1 MMLLQ
6 NRHLRNVCAGGLG
19 GFLGWLLLIEPFVAP
34 QLDGTQVFSTLL
46 VIDAFFGA
54 IVGVFI
60 GAALG
65 GAEGVADRAWGAA
78 RRGALI
84 GGLTGL
90 VGGVIGLIIGE
101 LVYQPLAWLCF
112 VGRALAWGVFGV
124 ILGVSM
130 GLIRR
135 SWRGVRHG
143 ALGGLIGGAVGG
155 FLFDLVA
162 VVVVTLTGFDG
173 LSRGVALTVLGACI
187 GFWIAAVER
196 ALAPAL
202 LKVISG
208 RQEGKEFLLDKPL
221 LSLGSAERAD
231 IALYGDPAIRAQHA
245 LVRWQQEVFVIEAQP
260 DAEVTINGQPV
271 ARQALQ
277 HEDQVMIGR
286 TRCIFRQKARQPGAR
301 AAVATPRTPA
311 APLLTPLPAPPPA
324 PVSNGVLHLVEA
336 RTGRRYALTAATTR
350 IGRDPGNEVVL
361 DDVTVSGQ
369 HAMIQHEAGRY
380 VVHDLGGRNGVYV
393 NGRRIS
399 GMNLLRSGWQLQL
412 GDCVFRIE

>member
-1 MMLLQ
+1 MNLLQ
-6 NRHLRNVCAGGLG
+6 NRHLRSALAGGLG

-34 QLDGTQVFSTLL
+34 QLDGSQAFSTLL
-46 VIDAFFGA
+46 VVDAFFGA

-84 GGLTGL
+84 GGFTGL
-90 VGGVIGLIIGE
+90 AGGMIGVVIGE

-124 ILGVSM
+124 ILGASM

-135 SWRGVRHG
+135 SWQGVRHG
-143 ALGGLIGGAVGG
+143 ALGGLIGGAAGG

-221 LSLGSAERAD
+221 LTLGSAERAD

-245 LVRWQQEVFVIEAQP
+245 ILRWQQEVFVIEAQP
-260 DAEVTINGQPV
+260 GAEVTVNGQPV
-271 ARQALQ
+271 SRQALQ
-277 HEDQVMIGR
+277 HEDQLLFGR
-286 TRCIFRQKARQPGAR
+286 TRCIFRQKARQPGTR
-301 AAVATPRTPA
+301 PTVA
-311 APLLTPLPAPPPA
+311 APVLSGASLPAP
-324 PVSNGVLHLVEA
+324 VGNGVLHLVEV
-336 RTGRRYALTAATTR
+336 RTGRRYALNAAATR
-350 IGRDPGNEVVL
+350 IGRDPGNTIVI

-369 HAMIQHEAGRY
+369 HAAIQREAGRY

-399 GMNLLRSGWQLQL
+399 GMNLIRSGWQLQL

>member
-1 MMLLQ
+1 
-6 NRHLRNVCAGGLG
+6 
-19 GFLGWLLLIEPFVAP
+19 
-34 QLDGTQVFSTLL
+34 
-46 VIDAFFGA
+46 
-54 IVGVFI
+54 
-60 GAALG
+60 
-65 GAEGVADRAWGAA
+65 
-78 RRGALI
+78 
-84 GGLTGL
+84 
-90 VGGVIGLIIGE
+90 
-101 LVYQPLAWLCF
+101 

-135 SWRGVRHG
+135 SWNGVRHG
-143 ALGGLIGGAVGG
+143 ALGGLIGGALGG

-221 LSLGSAERAD
+221 LTLGSAERAD

-245 LVRWQQEVFVIEAQP
+245 LLRWQQELFVIEAQP
-260 DAEVTINGQPV
+260 GAEVTINGQ
-271 ARQALQ
+271 AISRQALG
-277 HEDQVMIGR
+277 HEDQLVIGR
-286 TRCIFRQKARQPGAR
+286 TRCIFRQKVRQPGAR
-301 AAVATPRTPA
+301 GAVATPIQPIA
-311 APLLTPLPAPPPA
+311 LPPA
-324 PVSNGVLHLVEA
+324 PVNNGVLHLVEV
-336 RTGRRYALTAATTR
+336 RTGRRYAFTAATTR
-350 IGRDPGNEVVL
+350 IGRDPGNEIVI

-369 HAMIQHEAGRY
+369 HAVIQREAGRY

-393 NGRRIS
+393 NWRRIS
-399 GMNLLRSGWQLQL
+399 GMNLLRPGWQLQL

>member
-6 NRHLRNVCAGGLG
+6 NRHLRNALAGGLG
-19 GFLGWLLLIEPFVAP
+19 GFLGWLLLIEPIVAP
-34 QLDGTQVFSTLL
+34 QLDGTMDFGMVL

-54 IVGVFI
+54 IVGVFV
-60 GAALG
+60 GGALG
-65 GAEGVADRAWGAA
+65 GAEGIADRAWGAA

-90 VGGVIGLIIGE
+90 VGGVIGVVIGE
-101 LVYQPLAWLCF
+101 LFYQPLAWLWF

-124 ILGVSM
+124 ILGASM

-135 SWRGVRHG
+135 SWQGVRHG

-155 FLFDLVA
+155 FLFDLVG
-162 VVVVTLTGFDG
+162 VVVVTMTGFGG

-221 LSLGSAERAD
+221 LTLGSAERAD
-231 IALYGDPAIRAQHA
+231 VALYGDPAIRAQHA
-245 LVRWQQEVFVIEAQP
+245 ILRWQQEVFVIEAQP
-260 DAEVTINGQPV
+260 GAEVTINGQPV
-271 ARQALQ
+271 SRQALQ
-277 HEDQVMIGR
+277 HEDQLVFGR
-286 TRCIFRQKARQPGAR
+286 TRCIFRQKARQTA
-301 AAVATPRTPA
+301 PRTVVVSPSLLD
-311 APLLTPLPAPPPA
+311 APSPA
-324 PVSNGVLHLVEA
+324 PVGNGVLHLVDVH
-336 RTGRRYALTAATTR
+336 TGRRYSLAAAATR
-350 IGRDPGNEVVL
+350 IGRDPSNQIVL
-361 DDVTVSGQ
+361 DNVTVSGQ
-369 HAMIQHEAGRY
+369 HAVIQRETGRY

-399 GMNLLRSGWQLQL
+399 GMNLIRSGWQLQL

>member
-1 MMLLQ
+1 MNLLQ
-6 NRHLRNVCAGGLG
+6 NRHLRNALAGALG

-34 QLDGTQVFSTLL
+34 QLDGSQAFSTLL

-90 VGGVIGLIIGE
+90 VGGVIGVVIGE

-143 ALGGLIGGAVGG
+143 ALGGLIGGALGG

-196 ALAPAL
+196 ALAPAT

-221 LSLGSAERAD
+221 LTLGSAERAD
-231 IALYGDPAIRAQHA
+231 IALYGDAAIQAQHA
-245 LVRWQQEVFVIEAQP
+245 LLRWQQEVFVIEAQP
-260 DAEVTINGQPV
+260 GAEITINGQPV
-271 ARQALQ
+271 SRQALQ
-277 HEDQVMIGR
+277 HEDQLMFGR
-286 TRCIFRQKARQPGAR
+286 TRCIFRQKVRQPATRGAG
-301 AAVATPRTPA
+301 ATPVLSV
-311 APLLTPLPAPPPA
+311 APSPSPAPA
-324 PVSNGVLHLVEA
+324 SNGILHLVEL
-336 RTGRRYALTAATTR
+336 RTGRRYALAAATTH
-350 IGRDPGNEVVL
+350 IGRDPGNEIVI
-361 DDVTVSGQ
+361 DDVTVSGR
-369 HAMIQHEAGRY
+369 HVTIQREAERY
-380 VVHDLGGRNGVYV
+380 VVYDLGARNGVYV

-399 GMNLLRSGWQLQL
+399 GMNLIRVGWQLQL

>member
-1 MMLLQ
+1 MLLQ
-6 NRHLRNVCAGGLG
+6 NRHLRNALAGGLG

-34 QLDGTQVFSTLL
+34 QLDGTQVFSMVL

-90 VGGVIGLIIGE
+90 VGGVIGVVIGE

-221 LSLGSAERAD
+221 LTLGSAERAD

-245 LVRWQQEVFVIEAQP
+245 LLRWQQEVFVIETQP

-271 ARQALQ
+271 SRQALH
-277 HEDQVMIGR
+277 HEDQVVIGR
-286 TRCIFRQKARQPGAR
+286 TRCIFRQKARQSGMQ
-301 AAVATPRTPA
+301 AATAKPLTSVAPT
-311 APLLTPLPAPPPA
+311 A
-324 PVSNGVLHLVEA
+324 PVSNGVLHLAEL

-369 HAMIQHEAGRY
+369 HAVIQREAGCY

-399 GMNLLRSGWQLQL
+399 GMNLIRPGWQLQL
-412 GDCVFRIE
+412 GDSIFRIE

>member
-6 NRHLRNVCAGGLG
+6 NRHLRSALAGGVG

-34 QLDGTQVFSTLL
+34 RLDGAQDFGAVL
-46 VIDAFFGA
+46 VLDAFFGA
-54 IVGVFI
+54 IVGLFI

-90 VGGVIGLIIGE
+90 VGGMIGVVIGE
-101 LVYQPLAWLCF
+101 LVYQPLAWLWF

-124 ILGVSM
+124 ILGASM

-135 SWRGVRHG
+135 SWQGVRHG
-143 ALGGLIGGAVGG
+143 ALGGLIGGAAGG

-221 LSLGSAERAD
+221 LTLGSAERAD
-231 IALYGDPAIRAQHA
+231 IALYGDPAIRPQHA
-245 LVRWQQEVFVIEAQP
+245 LLRWQQEVFVIEVQP
-260 DAEVTINGQPV
+260 GAEVTVNGQPV
-271 ARQALQ
+271 SRQALQ
-277 HEDQVMIGR
+277 HEDQLVFGR
-286 TRCIFRQKARQPGAR
+286 TRCIFRQKARQP
-301 AAVATPRTPA
+301 ATRGA
-311 APLLTPLPAPPPA
+311 APVLSVA
-324 PVSNGVLHLVEA
+324 PVPASNGILHLVEL
-336 RTGRRYALTAATTR
+336 RTGRRYALDAATTR
-350 IGRDPGNEVVL
+350 IGRDPDNTIVV
-361 DDVTVSGQ
+361 DDVTISGQ
-369 HAMIQHEAGRY
+369 HAVIQREAGRY
-380 VVHDLGGRNGVYV
+380 VVHDLGARNGVYV

-399 GMNLLRSGWQLQL
+399 GMNLIRSGWQLQL

>member
-1 MMLLQ
+1 MNFLQ
-6 NRHLRNVCAGGLG
+6 NRHLRNALAGGLG

-34 QLDGTQVFSTLL
+34 RLDGSQAFSTLL

-90 VGGVIGLIIGE
+90 AGGVIGVVIGE

-135 SWRGVRHG
+135 SWQGVRHG

-208 RQEGKEFLLDKPL
+208 RQEGKEFLLDKAL
-221 LSLGSAERAD
+221 LTLGNAERAD
-231 IALYGDPAIRAQHA
+231 IALYGDPAIQAQHA
-245 LVRWQQEVFVIEAQP
+245 ILRWQQEVFVIEAQP
-260 DAEVTINGQPV
+260 GAEVTVNGQPIS
-271 ARQALQ
+271 RQALQ
-277 HEDQVMIGR
+277 HEDQLVVGR
-286 TRCIFRQKARQPGAR
+286 TRCIFRRKARQPGTR
-301 AAVATPRTPA
+301 VASAP
-311 APLLTPLPAPPPA
+311 PLLSNAPPPA
-324 PVSNGVLHLVEA
+324 PVGNGVLHLVDA

-350 IGRDPGNEVVL
+350 VGRDPGNEIVL

-369 HAMIQHEAGRY
+369 HAIIQREAGRY
-380 VVHDLGGRNGVYV
+380 VVHDLGGRNGVHV

-399 GMNLLRSGWQLQL
+399 DMNLIRAGWQLQL

>member
-6 NRHLRNVCAGGLG
+6 NRHLRNALTGGLG

-34 QLDGTQVFSTLL
+34 QLDGTQVFSMVL

-90 VGGVIGLIIGE
+90 VGGVIGVVIGE

-135 SWRGVRHG
+135 SWNGVRHG

-162 VVVVTLTGFDG
+162 VVVVALTGFDG

-208 RQEGKEFLLDKPL
+208 RQEGKEFLLDKPQL
-221 LSLGSAERAD
+221 TLGSAERAD

-260 DAEVTINGQPV
+260 DAGVAINGQPV
-271 ARQALQ
+271 VRQVLQ
-277 HEDQVMIGR
+277 HEDQVVIGR
-286 TRCIFRQKARQPGAR
+286 TRCIFRQKVRQPVTR
-301 AAVATPRTPA
+301 AAVIAPRTPA
-311 APLLTPLPAPPPA
+311 APTVAPPPA
-324 PVSNGVLHLVEA
+324 LANNGVLHLVEA

-350 IGRDPGNEVVL
+350 IGRNPGNEVVL

-369 HAMIQHEAGRY
+369 HAVIQREAGRY

-399 GMNLLRSGWQLQL
+399 GMNLIRSGWQLQL

>member
-1 MMLLQ
+1 MLLLQ
-6 NRHLRNVCAGGLG
+6 NRHLRNALAGGLG

-34 QLDGTQVFSTLL
+34 QLDGSQPFSTLL
-46 VIDAFFGA
+46 AVDAIFGA

-124 ILGVSM
+124 ILGASM

-135 SWRGVRHG
+135 SWSGLRHG
-143 ALGGLIGGAVGG
+143 ALGGLIGGAAGG

-173 LSRGVALTVLGACI
+173 LSRGVALTVVGACI
-187 GFWIAAVER
+187 GFWIATVEQ

-208 RQEGKEFLLDKPL
+208 RQEGKEFLLDKPQL
-221 LSLGSAERAD
+221 TLGSAERAD
-231 IALYGDPAIRAQHA
+231 IALYGDPTIRAQHA
-245 LVRWQQEVFVIEAQP
+245 TLRWQKEVFVLEVLP
-260 DAEVTINGQPV
+260 GTEVTVNGQPTL
-271 ARQALQ
+271 RQALQ
-277 HEDQVMIGR
+277 HDDQLLIGN
-286 TRCIFRQKARQPGAR
+286 TRCVFRQKARQP
-301 AAVATPRTPA
+301 AAVVTVGRPEVKSAGPA
-311 APLLTPLPAPPPA
+311 LA
-324 PVSNGVLHLVEA
+324 SNAALHLVEV
-336 RTGRRYALTAATTR
+336 RTGRRYALNDPITR
-350 IGRDPGNEVVL
+350 IGRDPGNEIVI
-361 DDVTVSGQ
+361 DDDTVSGQ
-369 HAMIQHEAGRY
+369 HAVIQRDAGRY
-380 VVHDLGGRNGVYV
+380 VVHDHSSRNGVYV
-393 NGRRIS
+393 NGRRIN
-399 GMNLLRSGWQLQL
+399 GVNLIRAGWQLQL